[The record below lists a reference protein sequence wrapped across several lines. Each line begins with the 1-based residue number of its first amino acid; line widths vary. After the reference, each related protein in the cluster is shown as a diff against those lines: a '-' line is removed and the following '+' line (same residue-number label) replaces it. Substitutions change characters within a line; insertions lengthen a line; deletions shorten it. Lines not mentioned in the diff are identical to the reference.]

1 MTAPLALLP
10 TVLPTVLPIFRIVLL
25 SILTHTAYKG
35 SKVLMSLSA
44 LELGANEFFVG
55 MLFSTYALFPL
66 LLSVF
71 AGKISD
77 RIGFRRP
84 MLYGTIGLLGGLALP
99 FLVFRLEALYIAA
112 ALIGFCYIFYTVA
125 VQHLIGALAEG
136 HDRTKNYSWF
146 SLGIGMTALLG
157 PTSAGFLIDAVGHRE
172 TFAILA
178 ALPVVPVLLLGL
190 WSGWLPKTAHAR
202 VSKAEK
208 ATHRV
213 SDLVR
218 NQPLRRALIT
228 AGIIETAL
236 ELYNL
241 LLPIYGHSIGM
252 SASEIGMILGAFGL
266 ALLIVRAVMPHL
278 VKRLGEEQLLAMS
291 LLLATGVCLV
301 FPFVTGFA
309 TLFAISFV
317 LGMGLGCGSPLSM
330 MLAYNRAPAGRS
342 GEAMGLRQM
351 VNKGT
356 EVLVPF
362 VFGSLSA
369 AFGMVPVFWL
379 DAVLLG
385 IAATMMRRDSTG
397 LRKPRA
403 KNNE

>member
-1 MTAPLALLP
+1 MP
-10 TVLPTVLPIFRIVLL
+10 PIFRIVLL
-25 SILTHTAYKG
+25 SLLTHTAYKG

-66 LLSVF
+66 LLSVY
-71 AGKISD
+71 AGRISD

-84 MLYGTIGLLGGLALP
+84 MLYGTIGLLAGLALP
-99 FLVFRLEALYIAA
+99 FAVFRLEALYVAA

-136 HDRTKNYSWF
+136 MDRTRNYSWF

-157 PTSAGFLIDAVGHRE
+157 PTSAGFLIDAIGHRT
-172 TFAILA
+172 TFAVLA
-178 ALPVVPVLLLGL
+178 TMPVVPMLLLGL
-190 WSGWLPKTAHAR
+190 WSGWLPKTTHTKI
-202 VSKAEK
+202 SKAEK

-213 SDLVR
+213 GDLVR
-218 NQPLRRALIT
+218 NPPLRRALIT
-228 AGIIETAL
+228 AGIIETGL

-241 LLPIYGHSIGM
+241 LLPIYGHRIGL
-252 SASEIGMILGAFGL
+252 SASEIGMILGAFGF
-266 ALLIVRAVMPHL
+266 ALLMVRSVMPQL
-278 VKRLGEEQLLAMS
+278 VKRSSEERVLAAS
-291 LLLATGVCLV
+291 LVLATGVCLV
-301 FPFVTGFA
+301 FPFVTSFA
-309 TLFAISFV
+309 ALLAISFV

-330 MLAYNRAPAGRS
+330 MLAYNRAPPGRS

-362 VFGSLSA
+362 VFGSLSTA
-369 AFGMVPVFWL
+369 LGMVPVFWL
-379 DAVLLG
+379 DAVLLAV
-385 IAATMMRRDSTG
+385 AAALMRRDAAN
-397 LRKPRA
+397 LRKKTE
-403 KNNE
+403 KNE

>member
-1 MTAPLALLP
+1 MP
-10 TVLPTVLPIFRIVLL
+10 PIFRIVLL
-25 SILTHTAYKG
+25 SLLTHTAYKG

-66 LLSVF
+66 LLSVY

-84 MLYGTIGLLGGLALP
+84 MLYGTIGLLAGLALP
-99 FLVFRLEALYIAA
+99 FLLFRLEALYVAA

-136 HDRTKNYSWF
+136 MDRTKNYSWF

-157 PTSAGFLIDAVGHRE
+157 PTSAGFLIDAVGHRA
-172 TFAILA
+172 TFALLA

-190 WSGWLPKTAHAR
+190 WSGWLPKTAHAK

-208 ATHRV
+208 ATHRIG
-213 SDLVR
+213 DLVR
-218 NQPLRRALIT
+218 NPPLRRALIT
-228 AGIIETAL
+228 AGIIETGL

-241 LLPIYGHSIGM
+241 LLPIYGHRIGL
-252 SASEIGMILGAFGL
+252 SASEIGLILGAFGF
-266 ALLIVRAVMPHL
+266 ALLMVRAVMPHL
-278 VKRLGEEQLLAMS
+278 VKRLGEERLLAAS
-291 LLLATGVCLV
+291 LMLATGVCLV

-362 VFGSLSA
+362 VFGSLSTA
-369 AFGMVPVFWL
+369 LGMVPVFWL
-379 DAVLLG
+379 DAVLLAV
-385 IAATMMRRDSTG
+385 AAALMRRDAANVRTAAG
-397 LRKPRA
+397 

>member
-1 MTAPLALLP
+1 MTVP
-10 TVLPTVLPIFRIVLL
+10 PIFRIVLL
-25 SILTHTAYKG
+25 SLMTHTAYKG

-66 LLSVF
+66 LLSIY

-84 MLYGTIGLLGGLALP
+84 MLFGTIGLLAGLALP
-99 FLVFRLEALYIAA
+99 CLIFRLEALYISA
-112 ALIGFCYIFYTVA
+112 ALIGFCYIFYTVS
-125 VQHLIGALAEG
+125 VQHLIGAMADG
-136 HDRTKNYSWF
+136 MDRTKNYSWF

-157 PTSAGFLIDAVGHRE
+157 PTSAGFLIDAVGHRA
-172 TFAILA
+172 TFAVMA

-190 WSGWLPKTAHAR
+190 WTGWLPKSTHAQA
-202 VSKAEK
+202 SKAEK
-208 ATHRV
+208 AKHRV
-213 SDLVR
+213 GDLVR
-218 NQPLRRALIT
+218 DQPLRRALIT

-241 LLPIYGHSIGM
+241 LLPIYGHRIGLT
-252 SASEIGMILGAFGL
+252 ASEIGMILGAFGM
-266 ALLIVRAVMPHL
+266 ALLFVRAVMPHL
-278 VKRLGEEQLLAMS
+278 VKRMGEEQLLAAS
-291 LLLATGVCLV
+291 LMLGTCVCLV
-301 FPFVTGFA
+301 FPFVTGFS
-309 TLFAISFV
+309 TLLAISFV

-330 MLAYNRAPAGRS
+330 MLSYNRAPVGRS

-369 AFGMVPVFWL
+369 ALGMVPVFWM
-379 DAVLLG
+379 DAVLLA
-385 IAATMMRRDSTG
+385 IAATLMQRDAG
-397 LRKPRA
+397 QRKLLL

>member
-1 MTAPLALLP
+1 MAPIL
-10 TVLPTVLPIFRIVLL
+10 RIVLL

-66 LLSVF
+66 LLSVY

-77 RIGFRRP
+77 RVGFRAP
-84 MLYGTIGLLGGLALP
+84 MLFGTVGLFIGLALP
-99 FLVFRLEALYIAA
+99 FLFFRLEALYIAA

-125 VQHLIGALAEG
+125 IQHLIGAMAEG
-136 HDRTKNYSWF
+136 TDRTRNYSWF

-157 PTSAGFLIDAVGHRE
+157 PTSAGFLIDAVGHRA
-172 TFAILA
+172 TFVVLA
-178 ALPVVPVLLLGL
+178 AMPVLPVLLLSL
-190 WSGWLPKTAHAR
+190 WAGFLPGTSHAP
-202 VSKAEK
+202 VSKADK
-208 ATHRV
+208 AGHRV
-213 SDLVR
+213 GDLVR
-218 NQPLRRALIT
+218 NRPLRRALIT
-228 AGIIETAL
+228 AGIIETGL

-241 LLPIYGHSIGM
+241 LLPIYGHRIGL
-252 SASEIGMILGAFGL
+252 SASEIGLILGAFGL
-266 ALLIVRAVMPHL
+266 ALLVVRALMPHL
-278 VKRLGEEQLLAMS
+278 IKRSSEERVLAAS
-291 LLLATGVCLV
+291 LLLATGVCVV
-301 FPFVTGFA
+301 FPFVTSFVA
-309 TLFAISFV
+309 LLAISFV

-356 EVLVPF
+356 EILVPF
-362 VFGSLSA
+362 VFGSLST

-379 DAVLLG
+379 DAVLLAV
-385 IAATMMRRDSTG
+385 AAGMMRKD
-397 LRKPRA
+397 A
-403 KNNE
+403 AA

>member
-1 MTAPLALLP
+1 MADMTMS
-10 TVLPTVLPIFRIVLL
+10 PIFRIVLL
-25 SILTHTAYKG
+25 SVLTHTAYKG

-66 LLSVF
+66 LLSVY
-71 AGKISD
+71 AGRISD
-77 RIGFRRP
+77 RIGFRKP
-84 MLYGTIGLLGGLALP
+84 MLLGTIGLLTGLALP
-99 FLVFRLEALYIAA
+99 FVAFRIETLYIAA
-112 ALIGFCYIFYTVA
+112 GLIGCCYIFYTVA
-125 VQHLIGALAEG
+125 VQHLIGALADG
-136 HDRTKNYSWF
+136 MDRTKNYSWF
-146 SLGIGMTALLG
+146 SLGIGITALLG
-157 PTSAGFLIDAVGHRE
+157 PTAAGFLIDAVGHRM
-172 TFAILA
+172 TFALLA
-178 ALPVVPVLLLGL
+178 AMPVVPVLLLGL
-190 WSGWLPKTAHAR
+190 WSGWLPKTAQTKI
-202 VSKAEK
+202 SKAEK

-213 SDLVR
+213 GDLLR
-218 NQPLRRALIT
+218 NPPLRRALIT

-241 LLPIYGHSIGM
+241 LLPIYGHRIGL
-252 SASEIGMILGAFGL
+252 SASEIGMILGAFGF
-266 ALLIVRAVMPHL
+266 ALLIVRSLMPHL
-278 VKRLGEEQLLAMS
+278 VKRFSEERVLAGS
-291 LLLATGVCLV
+291 LVLATGVCLV

-309 TLFAISFV
+309 TLFVISFV

-379 DAVLLG
+379 DAVLLSV
-385 IAATMMRRDSTG
+385 AAALMRGDAAKLPLHAR
-397 LRKPRA
+397 

>member
-1 MTAPLALLP
+1 MP
-10 TVLPTVLPIFRIVLL
+10 PIFRIVLL
-25 SILTHTAYKG
+25 SLLTHTAYKG

-66 LLSVF
+66 LLSVY

-84 MLYGTIGLLGGLALP
+84 MLYGTIGLLAGLALP
-99 FLVFRLEALYIAA
+99 FLLFRLEALYVAA

-136 HDRTKNYSWF
+136 MDRTKNYSWF

-157 PTSAGFLIDAVGHRE
+157 PTSAGFLIDAVGHRA
-172 TFAILA
+172 TFALLA

-190 WSGWLPKTAHAR
+190 WSGWLPKTTHAK

-208 ATHRV
+208 ATHRTG
-213 SDLVR
+213 DLVR
-218 NQPLRRALIT
+218 NPPLRRALIT
-228 AGIIETAL
+228 AGIIETGL

-241 LLPIYGHSIGM
+241 LLPIYGHRIGL
-252 SASEIGMILGAFGL
+252 SASEIGLILGAFGF
-266 ALLIVRAVMPHL
+266 ALLMVRAVMPHL
-278 VKRLGEEQLLAMS
+278 VKRLGEERLLAAS
-291 LLLATGVCLV
+291 LMLATGVCLV

-362 VFGSLSA
+362 VFGSLSTA
-369 AFGMVPVFWL
+369 LGMVPVFWL
-379 DAVLLG
+379 DAVLLAV
-385 IAATMMRRDSTG
+385 AAALMRRDAANVRTAAG
-397 LRKPRA
+397 

>member
-1 MTAPLALLP
+1 M
-10 TVLPTVLPIFRIVLL
+10 LPTVLPIFRIVLL

-44 LELGANEFFVG
+44 LEMGANEFFVG

-136 HDRTKNYSWF
+136 HDRTKNFSWF

-157 PTSAGFLIDAVGHRE
+157 PTSAGFLIDAVGHRT
-172 TFAILA
+172 TFAVLA

-190 WSGWLPKTAHAR
+190 WGGWLPKISRTRA
-202 VSKAEK
+202 SKAEK

-213 SDLVR
+213 GDLVR
-218 NQPLRRALIT
+218 NPPLRRALIT

-252 SASEIGMILGAFGL
+252 SASEIGLILGAFGL
-266 ALLIVRAVMPHL
+266 ALLIVRTVMPHL

-291 LLLATGVCLV
+291 LVLATGVCLV

-309 TLFAISFV
+309 TLFAISYV

-362 VFGSLSA
+362 VFGSLST

-379 DAVLLG
+379 DAVLLAV
-385 IAATMMRRDSTG
+385 AAGLMRRD
-397 LRKPRA
+397 A
-403 KNNE
+403 KKLSNPQKENSP

>member
-1 MTAPLALLP
+1 MQ
-10 TVLPTVLPIFRIVLL
+10 PIFRIVLL

-35 SKVLMSLSA
+35 SKVLMSLTA
-44 LELGANEFFVG
+44 LEFGANEFFVG

-66 LLSVF
+66 LLSVY

-77 RIGFRRP
+77 HIGFRAP
-84 MLYGTIGLLGGLALP
+84 MLFGTVGLVVGLMLP
-99 FLVFRLEALYIAA
+99 FLVPRLEALYVAA

-125 VQHLIGALAEG
+125 VQHLIGAMAEG

-157 PTSAGFLIDAVGHRE
+157 PTSAGFLIDAVGHRT
-172 TFAILA
+172 TFAVLA
-178 ALPVVPVLLLGL
+178 ALPLVPLLLLSL
-190 WSGWLPKTAHAR
+190 WVGWLPKTTHTPA
-202 VSKAEK
+202 SKAEK
-208 ATHRV
+208 AGHRV
-213 SDLVR
+213 GDLVR

-228 AGIIETAL
+228 AGVIETGL
-236 ELYNL
+236 ELFSL
-241 LLPIYGHSIGM
+241 LLPIYGHRIGL

-266 ALLIVRAVMPHL
+266 ALLVVRAVMPHL
-278 VKRLGEEQLLAMS
+278 VKRTSEERVLAAS
-291 LLLATGVCLV
+291 LVLAAGVCLV
-301 FPFVTGFA
+301 FPFVTGFTA
-309 TLFAISFV
+309 LLVISFV

-356 EVLVPF
+356 EILVPF
-362 VFGSLSA
+362 VFGSLST

-379 DAVLLG
+379 DAGLL
-385 IAATMMRRDSTG
+385 AAAASMMRRDAASVKKSLT
-397 LRKPRA
+397 
-403 KNNE
+403 

>member
-1 MTAPLALLP
+1 MS
-10 TVLPTVLPIFRIVLL
+10 PIFRIVLL
-25 SILTHTAYKG
+25 SVLTHTAYKG

-66 LLSVF
+66 LLSVY
-71 AGKISD
+71 AGRISD

-84 MLYGTIGLLGGLALP
+84 MLYGTIGLLGGLAIP
-99 FLVFRLEALYIAA
+99 FMFFRLEALYIAA

-125 VQHLIGALAEG
+125 VQHLIGAMADG
-136 HDRTKNYSWF
+136 MDRTRNYSWF

-157 PTSAGFLIDAVGHRE
+157 PTSAGFLIDAVGHRT
-172 TFAILA
+172 TFAVLA

-190 WSGWLPKTAHAR
+190 WTGWLPKTTQMK

-213 SDLVR
+213 GDLLR
-218 NQPLRRALIT
+218 NPPLRRALIT

-241 LLPIYGHSIGM
+241 LLPIYGHRIGL
-252 SASEIGMILGAFGL
+252 SASEIGMILGAFGF
-266 ALLIVRAVMPHL
+266 ALLIVRAVMPLL
-278 VKRLGEEQLLAMS
+278 VKRLGEEQLLAAS
-291 LLLATGVCLV
+291 LVLATGVCLM

-309 TLFAISFV
+309 TLIAISFV
-317 LGMGLGCGSPLSM
+317 LGLGLGCGSPLSM

-369 AFGMVPVFWL
+369 ALGMVPVFWL
-379 DAVLLG
+379 DAVLLA
-385 IAATMMRRDSTG
+385 IAASMMRRDSAKS
-397 LRKPRA
+397 RQPPI

>member
-1 MTAPLALLP
+1 MAPIL
-10 TVLPTVLPIFRIVLL
+10 RIVLL

-66 LLSVF
+66 LLSVY
-71 AGKISD
+71 AGRISD
-77 RIGFRRP
+77 RIGFRAP
-84 MLYGTIGLLGGLALP
+84 MLFGTIGLFAGLTLP
-99 FLVFRLEALYIAA
+99 FLLFRLEALYVAA

-125 VQHLIGALAEG
+125 VQHLIGAMAEG
-136 HDRTKNYSWF
+136 MDRTKNYSWF

-157 PTSAGFLIDAVGHRE
+157 PTSAGFLIDAVGHRA
-172 TFAILA
+172 TFLVLA
-178 ALPVVPVLLLGL
+178 AMPVVPVLLLGL
-190 WSGWLPKTAHAR
+190 WTGWLPKTTHAP
-202 VSKAEK
+202 VSKADK

-213 SDLVR
+213 GDLVR
-218 NQPLRRALIT
+218 NRPLRRALIT
-228 AGIIETAL
+228 AGIIETGL

-241 LLPIYGHSIGM
+241 LLPIYGHRIGL
-252 SASEIGMILGAFGL
+252 SASEIGLILGAFGL
-266 ALLIVRAVMPHL
+266 ALLVVRALMPHL
-278 VKRLGEEQLLAMS
+278 IRRSSEERVLAGS
-291 LLLATGVCLV
+291 LLLATGVCVV

-309 TLFAISFV
+309 ALLVISFV

-330 MLAYNRAPAGRS
+330 MLAYNRAPPGRS

-356 EVLVPF
+356 EILVPL

-369 AFGMVPVFWL
+369 AFGMVPVFWF
-379 DAVLLG
+379 DAVLLAV
-385 IAATMMRRDSTG
+385 AAGLMRKDAAAITR
-397 LRKPRA
+397 PPA
-403 KNNE
+403 

>member
-1 MTAPLALLP
+1 MPLNVP
-10 TVLPTVLPIFRIVLL
+10 PIFRIVLL
-25 SILTHTAYKG
+25 SVLTHTAYKG

-55 MLFSTYALFPL
+55 MLFSAYALFPL
-66 LLSVF
+66 LLSVY

-84 MLYGTIGLLGGLALP
+84 MLYGTIGLLAGLAIP
-99 FLVFRLEALYIAA
+99 FVFFRLEALYVAA
-112 ALIGFCYIFYTVA
+112 GLIGFCYIFYTVT
-125 VQHLIGALAEG
+125 VQHLIGALADG
-136 HDRTKNYSWF
+136 MDRTKNYSWF

-157 PTSAGFLIDAVGHRE
+157 PTSAGFLIDAVGHRA
-172 TFAILA
+172 TFAVMA

-190 WSGWLPKTAHAR
+190 WSGWLPKTTQAK

-213 SDLVR
+213 GDLVR
-218 NQPLRRALIT
+218 NQSLRRALIT

-266 ALLIVRAVMPHL
+266 ALLVVRSVMPHL
-278 VKRLGEEQLLAMS
+278 VKRLGEEQLLS
-291 LLLATGVCLV
+291 LSLVLASCVCLV

-369 AFGMVPVFWL
+369 ALGMVPVFWL

-385 IAATMMRRDSTG
+385 IAATLMRRDAVT
-397 LRKPRA
+397 LRKPPS

>member
-1 MTAPLALLP
+1 MPLNVP
-10 TVLPTVLPIFRIVLL
+10 PIFRIVLL
-25 SILTHTAYKG
+25 SVLTHTAYKG

-55 MLFSTYALFPL
+55 MLFSAYALFPL
-66 LLSVF
+66 LLSVY

-84 MLYGTIGLLGGLALP
+84 MLYGTIGLLAGLAIP
-99 FLVFRLEALYIAA
+99 FVFFRLEALYVAA
-112 ALIGFCYIFYTVA
+112 GLIGFCYIFYTVT
-125 VQHLIGALAEG
+125 VQHLIGALADG
-136 HDRTKNYSWF
+136 MDRTKNYSWF

-157 PTSAGFLIDAVGHRE
+157 PTSAGFLIDAVGHRA
-172 TFAILA
+172 TFAVMA

-190 WSGWLPKTAHAR
+190 WSGWLPKTTQAKI
-202 VSKAEK
+202 SKAEK

-213 SDLVR
+213 GDLVR
-218 NQPLRRALIT
+218 NQSLRRALIT

-266 ALLIVRAVMPHL
+266 ALLVVRSVMPHL
-278 VKRLGEEQLLAMS
+278 VKRLGEEQLLS
-291 LLLATGVCLV
+291 LSLVLASCVCLV

-369 AFGMVPVFWL
+369 ALGMVPVFWL
-379 DAVLLG
+379 DAVLLT
-385 IAATMMRRDSTG
+385 IAATLMRRDAVT
-397 LRKPRA
+397 LRKPPS